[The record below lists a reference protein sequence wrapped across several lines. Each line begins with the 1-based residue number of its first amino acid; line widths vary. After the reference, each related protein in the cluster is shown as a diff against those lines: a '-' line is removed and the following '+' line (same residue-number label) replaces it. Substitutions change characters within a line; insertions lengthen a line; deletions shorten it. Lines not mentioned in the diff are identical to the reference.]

1 MVSSRTRSARF
12 VFLAVLAA
20 LFAVALALTG
30 RIVARELGVLRDSLA
45 LERQNAVSNA
55 IASVMTDL
63 AFERGRS
70 AVLLRRPSL
79 ASAEDRD
86 FLKVRR
92 ERSDAFLR
100 SFMENSGD
108 DGRKINDGYRTILDL
123 RRLVD
128 LNIGLPPLRRDPALP
143 GLWFREAS
151 ALLDSLSGYLVGHS
165 FPPGDRT
172 GEYVPMA
179 LLRAAAVSFRQQAGK
194 ISSLLAQI
202 LAEDRA
208 PTPEEAQR
216 IRDER
221 RAELSSFG
229 NVAHFARLIGNADIL
244 SAFGRMEQLY
254 VRELL
259 PLQETVLGAFPGP
272 GIPAAQY
279 AARSVAPLDAVKE
292 LLAAIQ
298 RETNALVATLTTSA
312 RREIAASV
320 APFGALFLSALA
332 ILVLLARRVAAP
344 LALVAGAVERLAR
357 GELETPVPSLARRDE
372 FGLLLDELELFRL
385 AMRERETLLRSV
397 REDEAWIN
405 LVMDSL
411 PVRIMRIS
419 REYRYLYVNRA
430 YERLWGVQRS
440 AVIGR
445 TVAEILGENLFRLHE
460 RHMKAALEGRT
471 VRYEVRRRTNGAE
484 FVDSI
489 ACVPHVGGQESPT
502 DFFILSVDITE
513 RTRLEERLNDLAS
526 RDPLTGALNRR
537 VLMER
542 AESEL
547 ERCSRDGAPFSLVI
561 VDLDHFKNVN
571 DTWGHAAGDE
581 VLKALAETCRR
592 ALRPADVFGRF
603 GGEEFVALLPAADAD
618 DAADIAERLRR
629 LTEESAIATPEGVIR
644 VTLSA
649 GHTTA
654 LPGDSPDDL
663 LRRADSALYESKR
676 SGRNRV
682 SRA

>member
-1 MVSSRTRSARF
+1 MVSSRTRSARS

-30 RIVARELGVLRDSLA
+30 RIVAREWGVLRDALA
-45 LERQNAVSNA
+45 IERENAVSNA

-86 FLKVRR
+86 FLKERR

-100 SFMENSGD
+100 SFMDAPGD
-108 DGRKINDGYRTILDL
+108 DGRKIVDGYRTILEL

-128 LNIGLPPLRRDPALP
+128 RNIGLPPLRRDPALP
-143 GLWFREAS
+143 ELWFREAS
-151 ALLDSLSGYLVGHS
+151 ALLDSLSRRLAGHS

-172 GEYVPMA
+172 GAYVPMA
-179 LLRAAAVSFRQQAGK
+179 ILRAAAVNFRLQAGK

-202 LAEDRA
+202 LAEDRG
-208 PTPEEAQR
+208 PTPEEARR

-244 SAFGRMEQLY
+244 GAFGRMERLY

-272 GIPAAQY
+272 GIPAVQY
-279 AARSVAPLDAVKE
+279 AARSVAPLDSVKE

-298 RETNALVATLTTSA
+298 RETNALVATLTNRS
-312 RREIAASV
+312 RREIAWSV
-320 APFGALFLSALA
+320 APFGALLLCALA

-344 LALVAGAVERLAR
+344 LALVAEAVERLTQKQ
-357 GELETPVPSLARRDE
+357 LETPVPSLARRDE
-372 FGLLLDELELFRL
+372 FGRLLDELELFRL
-385 AMRERETLLRSV
+385 AMREREALLRSV

-405 LVMDSL
+405 LVLDSL
-411 PVRIMRIS
+411 PVRVMRIS

-430 YERLWGVQRS
+430 YERLWGVRRS

-445 TVAEILGENLFRLHE
+445 TVAEILGEDLFRLHE

-471 VRYEVRRRTNGAE
+471 VRYQVRRRMGDDE
-484 FVDSI
+484 FVDSL
-489 ACVPHVGGQESPT
+489 ACVPHVDRQGNPA
-502 DFFILSVDITE
+502 DFFILSVDVTE
-513 RTRLEERLNDLAS
+513 AVRLEERLHDLAS
-526 RDPLTGALNRR
+526 YDPLTGARNRR
-537 VLMER
+537 AFLER
-542 AESEL
+542 AGSEL
-547 ERCSRDGAPFSLVI
+547 DRCSRAGAPLSFVI
-561 VDLDHFKNVN
+561 VDLDHFKKVN
-571 DTWGHAAGDE
+571 DTWGHATGDE
-581 VLKALAETCRR
+581 VLKALAETFRR
-592 ALRPADVFGRF
+592 ALRPSDIFGRF
-603 GGEEFVALLPAADAD
+603 GGEEFVALLPDADAA

-629 LTEESAIATPEGVIR
+629 LTEESEIATPEGVIR

-654 LPGDSPDDL
+654 LPGDTPEDL

>member
-1 MVSSRTRSARF
+1 MVSSRTWSARS

-45 LERQNAVSNA
+45 LERENAVSNA

-70 AVLLRRPSL
+70 AVLLRRPAL

-100 SFMENSGD
+100 SFTDNPGD
-108 DGRKINDGYRTILDL
+108 DGRMIGDGRRTILDL
-123 RRLVD
+123 RRRVD
-128 LNIGLPPLRRDPALP
+128 WNIGLPPHLRDPALP

-165 FPPGDRT
+165 FPAGDRT

-179 LLRAAAVSFRQQAGK
+179 LLRAAAVNFRQQAGK
-194 ISSLLAQI
+194 ISSLVAQI
-202 LAEDRA
+202 LAENRG
-208 PTPEEAQR
+208 PTPDEAQR

-221 RAELSSFG
+221 RAEASSFG
-229 NVAHFARLIGNADIL
+229 NVANFARLIGNADIL
-244 SAFGRMEQLY
+244 SAFVRMEQLY
-254 VRELL
+254 VRDLL
-259 PLQETVLGAFPGP
+259 PLQETVLGSFPGP

-279 AARSVAPLDAVKE
+279 AARSVAPLDSVKE
-292 LLAAIQ
+292 LLAAVQ
-298 RETNALVATLTTSA
+298 RETNALVATLTTRS

-320 APFGALFLSALA
+320 AQFGALLLSALA

-344 LALVAGAVERLAR
+344 LALAAAAVGRLTQ
-357 GELETPVPSLARRDE
+357 GELETPVPSIGRRDE

-385 AMRERETLLRSV
+385 AMREREALLRSL

-405 LVMDSL
+405 LVLDSL
-411 PVRIMRIS
+411 PVRIMRVS
-419 REYRYLYVNRA
+419 SEFRYLYVNRA
-430 YERLWGVQRS
+430 FERLWGLPKS
-440 AVIGR
+440 AVIGK
-445 TVAEILGENLFRLHE
+445 TVAEILGEDLFGLHE
-460 RHMKAALEGRT
+460 RHLKTALAGRT
-471 VRYEVRRRTNGAE
+471 ERYEARRRTNGVE
-484 FVDSI
+484 FVDSL
-489 ACVPHVGGQESPT
+489 ACVPHVDGQGNPAG
-502 DFFILSVDITE
+502 FFILSVDVTE
-513 RTRLEERLNDLAS
+513 RARLEERLNDLAT

-537 VLMER
+537 AFLER

-547 ERCSRDGAPFSLVI
+547 DRCSRDGAPLSFVI

-581 VLKALAETCRR
+581 VLKTLAETCRSV
-592 ALRPADVFGRF
+592 LRPADAFGRF
-603 GGEEFVALLPAADAD
+603 GGEEFVALLPDADAD

-629 LTEESAIATPEGVIR
+629 LTEESEIATPEGVIR

-649 GHTTA
+649 GYTTA
-654 LPGDSPDDL
+654 FPGDTPDDL
-663 LRRADSALYESKR
+663 VRRADAALYESKR

-682 SRA
+682 TRA

>member
-1 MVSSRTRSARF
+1 MVSSRTWSARS

-45 LERQNAVSNA
+45 LERENAVSNA
-55 IASVMTDL
+55 IASVITDL

-70 AVLLRRPSL
+70 AVLLRRLSL

-100 SFMENSGD
+100 SFTDNPGD
-108 DGRKINDGYRTILDL
+108 DGRMIGDGRRTILDL
-123 RRLVD
+123 RRRVD
-128 LNIGLPPLRRDPALP
+128 WNIGLPPHLRDPALP

-165 FPPGDRT
+165 FPAGDRT

-179 LLRAAAVSFRQQAGK
+179 LLRAAAVNFRQQAGK
-194 ISSLLAQI
+194 ISSLVAQI
-202 LAEDRA
+202 LAENRG
-208 PTPEEAQR
+208 PTPDEAQR

-221 RAELSSFG
+221 RAEASSFG
-229 NVAHFARLIGNADIL
+229 NVANFARLIGNADIL
-244 SAFGRMEQLY
+244 SAFVRMEQLY
-254 VRELL
+254 VRDLL
-259 PLQETVLGAFPGP
+259 PLQETVLGSFPGP

-279 AARSVAPLDAVKE
+279 AARSVAPLDSVKE
-292 LLAAIQ
+292 LLAAVQ
-298 RETNALVATLTTSA
+298 RETNALVATLTTRS

-320 APFGALFLSALA
+320 AQFGALLLSALA

-344 LALVAGAVERLAR
+344 LALAAAAVGRLTQ
-357 GELETPVPSLARRDE
+357 GELETPVPSIGRRDE

-385 AMRERETLLRSV
+385 AMREREALLRSL

-405 LVMDSL
+405 LVLDSL
-411 PVRIMRIS
+411 PVRIMRVS
-419 REYRYLYVNRA
+419 SELRYLYVNRA
-430 YERLWGVQRS
+430 FERLWGLPKS
-440 AVIGR
+440 AVIGK
-445 TVAEILGENLFRLHE
+445 TVAEILGEELFSLHE
-460 RHMKAALEGRT
+460 RHMTAALAGRT
-471 VRYEVRRRTNGAE
+471 ERYEARRRTNGAE
-484 FVDSI
+484 FVDSL
-489 ACVPHVGGQESPT
+489 ACVPHVDGQGNPAG
-502 DFFILSVDITE
+502 FFILSVDVTE
-513 RTRLEERLNDLAS
+513 RARLEERLNDLAT

-537 VLMER
+537 AFLER
-542 AESEL
+542 AESAL
-547 ERCSRDGAPFSLVI
+547 ERCSRDGAPLSFVI

-581 VLKALAETCRR
+581 VLKTLAETCRSV
-592 ALRPADVFGRF
+592 LRLADAFGRF
-603 GGEEFVALLPAADAD
+603 GGEEFVALLPDADAD

-629 LTEESAIATPEGVIR
+629 LTEESEIATPEGVIR

-649 GHTTA
+649 GYTTA
-654 LPGDSPDDL
+654 LPGDTPDDL
-663 LRRADSALYESKR
+663 VRRADAALYESKR

-682 SRA
+682 TRA

>member
-1 MVSSRTRSARF
+1 MVSFRTRSARS

-45 LERQNAVSNA
+45 LERENAVSNA
-55 IASVMTDL
+55 IASVITDL

-70 AVLLRRPSL
+70 AVLLRRLSL

-100 SFMENSGD
+100 SFTDNPGD
-108 DGRKINDGYRTILDL
+108 DGRMIGDGRRTILDL
-123 RRLVD
+123 RRRVD
-128 LNIGLPPLRRDPALP
+128 WNIGLPPHLRDPALP

-165 FPPGDRT
+165 FPAGDRT

-179 LLRAAAVSFRQQAGK
+179 LLRAAAVNFRQQAGK
-194 ISSLLAQI
+194 ISSLVAQI
-202 LAEDRA
+202 LAENRG
-208 PTPEEAQR
+208 PTPDEAQR

-221 RAELSSFG
+221 RAEASSFG
-229 NVAHFARLIGNADIL
+229 NVANFARLIGNADIL
-244 SAFGRMEQLY
+244 SAFVRMEQLY
-254 VRELL
+254 VRDLL
-259 PLQETVLGAFPGP
+259 PLQETVLGSFPGP

-279 AARSVAPLDAVKE
+279 AARSVAPLDSVKE
-292 LLAAIQ
+292 LLAAVQ
-298 RETNALVATLTTSA
+298 RETNALVATLTTRS

-320 APFGALFLSALA
+320 AQFGALLLSALA

-344 LALVAGAVERLAR
+344 LALAAAAVGRLTQ
-357 GELETPVPSLARRDE
+357 GELETPVPSIGRRDE

-385 AMRERETLLRSV
+385 AMREREALLRSL

-405 LVMDSL
+405 LVLDSL
-411 PVRIMRIS
+411 PVRIMRVS
-419 REYRYLYVNRA
+419 SELRYLYVNRA
-430 YERLWGVQRS
+430 FERLWGLPKS
-440 AVIGR
+440 AVIGK
-445 TVAEILGENLFRLHE
+445 TVAEILGEELFSLHE
-460 RHMKAALEGRT
+460 RHMTAALAGRT
-471 VRYEVRRRTNGAE
+471 ERYEARRRTNGAE
-484 FVDSI
+484 FVDSL
-489 ACVPHVGGQESPT
+489 ACVPHVDGQGNPAG
-502 DFFILSVDITE
+502 FFILSVDVTE
-513 RTRLEERLNDLAS
+513 RARLEERLNDLAT

-537 VLMER
+537 AFLER
-542 AESEL
+542 AESAL
-547 ERCSRDGAPFSLVI
+547 ERCSRDGAPLSFVI

-581 VLKALAETCRR
+581 VLKTLAETCRSV
-592 ALRPADVFGRF
+592 LRPADAFGRF
-603 GGEEFVALLPAADAD
+603 GGEEFVALLPDADAD

-629 LTEESAIATPEGVIR
+629 LTEESEIATPEGVIR

-649 GHTTA
+649 GYTTA
-654 LPGDSPDDL
+654 LPGDTPDDL
-663 LRRADSALYESKR
+663 VRRADAALYESKR

-682 SRA
+682 TRA